1 MTAIMGGGSIAGSYA
16 DGYEPGKVSGRDD
29 YRSGSSHN
37 SICHPNDSLAWCTG
51 YKIGYEAS

>member
-1 MTAIMGGGSIAGSYA
+1 MGGGSIAGSYA

-51 YKIGYEAS
+51 YKIGYEAG